1 MTGDVRSLDPSVEIA
16 LYRSLQEALSNAG
29 KHARP
34 TRVNVTLSYL
44 DDVIALDVQDDG
56 EGMASGAP
64 HADGSGF
71 GLQNLRER
79 ILSLG
84 GSLTVESGSP
94 QGVTLAQPSMC
105 RR

>member
-1 MTGDVRSLDPSVEIA
+1 MVFP
-16 LYRSLQEALSNAG
+16 LYRSLQEGLSNAG
-29 KHARP
+29 KHAQP
-34 TRVNVTLSYL
+34 TLVNVTLSYL

-56 EGMASGAP
+56 EGMAAAGS

-84 GSLTVESGSP
+84 GSLTVENGSP
-94 QGVTLAQPSMC
+94 RGVTLAVLVPARAASGDG
-105 RR
+105 RAS